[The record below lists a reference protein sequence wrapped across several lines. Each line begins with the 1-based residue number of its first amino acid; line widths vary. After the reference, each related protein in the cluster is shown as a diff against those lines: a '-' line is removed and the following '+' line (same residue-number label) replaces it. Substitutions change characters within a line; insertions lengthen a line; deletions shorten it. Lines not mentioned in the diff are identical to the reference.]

1 MLVTGAEVMVGDL
14 LEPNDVRRAAIMAD
28 PTPHLGQIYR
38 LCRPIE
44 MDQAG
49 IALFAGRDEVIRRVT
64 GQAPMTVQQFVAA
77 HIDLFG
83 GHIR

>member
-1 MLVTGAEVMVGDL
+1 MVGDL